1 MNNLFIPKSRIN
13 RNLNTCFTRNSFYC
27 LFFILISQFAFTN
40 TQSSETVENTM
51 NVELRADIRLFT
63 VMAALNAAGF
73 DYENPNQE
81 MSQVRQNLRADLKQL
96 DTTIFEP
103 LQTFYR
109 NHQGRVSPADTP
121 IPYVS
126 LALLL
131 SSPPDFQL
139 SSRETFPDDV
149 LQVRGFE
156 LLVKDFYHKA
166 DIASLWQRYRIDHE
180 NELQRYQPIVK
191 EIIEQSLKYF
201 RVPLRVSLDRKMI
214 LMPDL
219 LNAKNI
225 VNARNL
231 ERTYYLAVGPT
242 DNPLGYYPQI
252 QHECLHLLV
261 DPLVRKYDVPIL
273 KHKSNILRLVQNR
286 DQWKPEYSKNFLL
299 MVTESIIEGIA
310 LRLRKPENMEQKIT
324 GLFQQGLILLPY
336 VHRRLQQYEENRLLS
351 FPAYLE
357 IFFQNPN
364 LSKIKDDVARF
375 SAPDQQAVTIR
386 KEKSIAQEESAR
398 VEAQKRHINT
408 LLNDAS
414 LLISEKKYVL
424 AQQKLEALLKEDPN
438 HGSAFFYLAQ
448 IASQTQKHDQALNF
462 YTRASRATKIP
473 DWARAW
479 SLLRSGRI
487 LAAEGNFS
495 QATIKFREVLTIQ
508 GELKGAKKQAQ
519 DALKRLPN
527 GNNP

>member
-1 MNNLFIPKSRIN
+1 
-13 RNLNTCFTRNSFYC
+13 
-27 LFFILISQFAFTN
+27 
-40 TQSSETVENTM
+40 M

-103 LQTFYR
+103 LRTFYR
-109 NHQGRVSPADTP
+109 NHQGRAGPSDTP
-121 IPYVS
+121 IPYIS

-191 EIIEQSLKYF
+191 EIIEKSLKYF

-214 LMPDL
+214 LIPDL

-231 ERTYYLAVGPT
+231 ERTYYLTVGPT
-242 DNPLGYYPQI
+242 DNPLKHYPQI

-261 DPLVRKYDVPIL
+261 DPLVHKYDVPIL
-273 KHKSNILRLVQNR
+273 DHRANILRLVQNR

-310 LRLRKPENMEQKIT
+310 LRLRNPENAEEKIAE
-324 GLFQQGLILLPY
+324 LFQQGLILLPY
-336 VHRRLQQYEENRLLS
+336 VHRRLQQYEETRLLS

-357 IFFQNPN
+357 IFFQNPD

-375 SAPDQQAVTIR
+375 SVPDQQTATIR
-386 KEKSIAQEESAR
+386 QGKSIAQEESAR
-398 VEAQKRHINT
+398 VRTQKHHIDA

-424 AQQKLEALLKEDPN
+424 AQQKLETLLKEDPS

-448 IASQTQKHDQALNF
+448 IASQNQKYDQALDF
-462 YTRASRATKIP
+462 YTRASQSTKIP
-473 DWARAW
+473 DWAKAW

-487 LAAEGNFS
+487 LAAGGNFS
-495 QATIKFREVLTIQ
+495 QATMKFREVLTIQ

-519 DALKRLPN
+519 DSLKRLPDES
-527 GNNP
+527 NP